1 VVDGA
6 GVANQRFAVADADW
20 KSVGRAWTPESN
32 EFAAEQVEI
41 TGMAA
46 PTKMGNRGSDEAE
59 EVEEGPNLIPTV
71 TTRGRRRSPGREQIT
86 ASTQRYAGGRAMTLK
101 PPV

>member
-1 VVDGA
+1 MVNGA
-6 GVANQRFAVADADW
+6 GAANQRFVVADANW
-20 KSVGRAWTPESN
+20 KSVGGAWTPESN

-59 EVEEGPNLIPTV
+59 EAEEGPNLIPTV
-71 TTRGRRRSPGREQIT
+71 MTRGRRQSPGREKIT
-86 ASTQRYAGGRAMTLK
+86 ASTQRYAGGQAMTLK
-101 PPV
+101 PSV